1 MTRTNDILRRAGGA
15 LALLAGVLLPTLA
28 AAQEAEGEAAANGGG
43 GGEGGGG
50 WVSVDAILE
59 TLNDQVA
66 PWGIKILGALIGI
79 FLSFMVAGWIS
90 RRVRKVG
97 ESRNLDVTLVRFA
110 SNMVRWVVLAAALI
124 AILGYFGF
132 QTSSFAAIIGAA
144 GLAIGLAF
152 EGTLGNFASG
162 VMLLVFRPF
171 EVGDWVKAG
180 GESGT
185 VEEIELFFC
194 VLRTLDNRK
203 VIVPNKAVFGDVI
216 INNQGFDVR
225 RVDIDVGVD
234 YGADIDETRKVL
246 EAILPNVEAGLE
258 DPAPQVFLKGLG
270 ASSVDWQV
278 RVWCKT
284 DDFWT
289 VYQSIIRETKYALD
303 GAGIGIPFPQMD
315 VHLDEDVVKA
325 IGKK

>member
-50 WVSVDAILE
+50 WFSVDAILE

-152 EGTLGNFASG
+152 EGTL
-162 VMLLVFRPF
+162 V
-171 EVGDWVKAG
+171 
-180 GESGT
+180 
-185 VEEIELFFC
+185 
-194 VLRTLDNRK
+194 
-203 VIVPNKAVFGDVI
+203 
-216 INNQGFDVR
+216 
-225 RVDIDVGVD
+225 
-234 YGADIDETRKVL
+234 
-246 EAILPNVEAGLE
+246 
-258 DPAPQVFLKGLG
+258 
-270 ASSVDWQV
+270 
-278 RVWCKT
+278 
-284 DDFWT
+284 
-289 VYQSIIRETKYALD
+289 
-303 GAGIGIPFPQMD
+303 
-315 VHLDEDVVKA
+315 
-325 IGKK
+325 